1 MSAKEIFD
9 KSLSLE
15 DGETLLVPCLDLR
28 QQESLRVSL
37 AYHRRL
43 FLDKSSANFE
53 ILVSKVQQEG
63 RAFVSISKAPR
74 ITSGFIVSKDGS
86 TRLTSLKPT
95 PMSAI
100 ARGGLEI
107 SRMREAML
115 EDGMTPDEIAAYFA
129 SSQEVSNI
137 DVSGCTLSPEELE
150 EGK

>member
-74 ITSGFIVSKDGS
+74 ITSGFIVSKNGS

-95 PMSAI
+95 PVSAI

-115 EDGMTPDEIAAYFA
+115 EDGMTPEEIAAYFA
-129 SSQEVSNI
+129 SPQEVSNI

-150 EGK
+150 GK